1 MGMNGKR
8 CGNCR
13 HLDPSS
19 ASDIGGLRIARC
31 RHPSGVRI
39 GSTPIRDDY
48 VELDAYCTD
57 HAVRARPGKPAGG
70 CHV

>member
-1 MGMNGKR
+1 MIRKR

-31 RHPSGVRI
+31 RHPKGVRI
-39 GSTPIRDDY
+39 GTTDIHNDY
-48 VELDAYCTD
+48 VELDASCAK
-57 HAVRARPGKPAGG
+57 HAVREQNVVRRGG
-70 CHV
+70 CHA

>member
-1 MGMNGKR
+1 MNGKR

-31 RHPSGVRI
+31 RHTNGVRI
-39 GSTPIRDDY
+39 ESTTIRDDY

-57 HAVRARPGKPAGG
+57 HGVRARPSKPAGG

>member
-1 MGMNGKR
+1 MNGKR

-13 HLDPSS
+13 HPN
-19 ASDIGGLRIARC
+19 
-31 RHPSGVRI
+31 GVRI
-39 GSTPIRDDY
+39 ESTPIRDDY

-57 HAVRARPGKPAGG
+57 HGVRARPSKPAGG

>member
-1 MGMNGKR
+1 MNGKR

-13 HLDPSS
+13 HLDPSTAS
-19 ASDIGGLRIARC
+19 AIGGLRIARC
-31 RHPSGVRI
+31 RHPHGVRI
-39 GSTPIRDDY
+39 GATLIRNDY

-57 HAVRARPGKPAGG
+57 HAVRVRPGKQAGG

>member
-1 MGMNGKR
+1 MNGKR

-31 RHPSGVRI
+31 RYPNGVRI
-39 GSTPIRDDY
+39 GSTHIRNEY

-57 HAVRARPGKPAGG
+57 HAVRARPSKPAGG